1 MLPFFKVP
9 ARTNELG
16 VKEPKPDW
24 QQPHLQQLK
33 QEIIVCSVA
42 MFVCPFA
49 AFFIVQNQQSLIDTY
64 GEHKTNAL
72 AALAAVCAVQAVIFT
87 IVIVKYW
94 EDFMIVARGQGHVPY
109 D

>member
-1 MLPFFKVP
+1 M
-9 ARTNELG
+9 G
-16 VKEPKPDW
+16 
-24 QQPHLQQLK
+24 
-33 QEIIVCSVA
+33 
-42 MFVCPFA
+42 A
-49 AFFIVQNQQSLIDTY
+49 AAA
-64 GEHKTNAL
+64 GAEAL